1 MPKRN
6 LQHSSLGIALERLQ
20 ATSRRPH
27 VESQQE
33 VAIQQHLQL
42 REANPNAT
50 EKLVLEARHTHQPQ
64 VRRSNVHTPGP
75 PARVD
80 GRAPP
85 QRLRPPNGRAPCLLN
100 VIPPSI
106 QASAITAGRRSK
118 TLGIDLKRITDYP
131 HRPHVGSQQ
140 VSGTAIQTSS
150 ETS

>member
-50 EKLVLEARHTHQPQ
+50 EKLVLEARHTPQPQ
-64 VRRSNVHTPGP
+64 LRRASVHTAVHWLALVVARPSGMADSLGPQGPGP
-75 PARVD
+75 L
-80 GRAPP
+80 RALP
-85 QRLRPPNGRAPCLLN
+85 QRLRPPNTRAPCLLN

-106 QASAITAGRRSK
+106 
-118 TLGIDLKRITDYP
+118 
-131 HRPHVGSQQ
+131 
-140 VSGTAIQTSS
+140 
-150 ETS
+150 